1 MGDTGLYGSVPW
13 RGAAASSEQDGGW
26 SLWPEVLGAG
36 LATLSERKEMGVGVL
51 LSGEPSTL
59 NNPPPDSISSG
70 R

>member
-1 MGDTGLYGSVPW
+1 MGALVFMVQSLGGGLLHPRNRMEG
-13 RGAAASSEQDGGW
+13 GASGQM
-26 SLWPEVLGAG
+26 EVAG

-70 R
+70 W